1 MDRQTV
7 NNTVAQCMRQTRAR
21 PWRTALSTVAALSV
35 AGIGLLVALR
45 GLDWQS
51 FPSQLLGL
59 DWRWIAVAVCF
70 DILSYLAQGLRWSLL
85 LHGRSLWR
93 TTRAIYAGLF
103 VNEVVPLRPGEAIRA
118 WIAARDFH
126 LRMWAVIPTMLAERL
141 MDGFWLTIALLVTLL
156 VAPLPRALVQAIG
169 ILAALVGAALLA
181 AHLSGRT
188 RIEFLRNVNASM
200 RDSRALAVSALF
212 LTAQGMAFWAVARAS
227 HLSIGL
233 LDPLTVMVIVRMGT
247 MIPGAPANLGT
258 HQFSTVFALSL
269 YGIPRGQAA
278 TFSLV
283 VFAVLTLPLL
293 IIGFGACISAGLSWR
308 MLDQIRRSGDLQPAA
323 A

>member
-1 MDRQTV
+1 MDHQTV
-7 NNTVAQCMRQTRAR
+7 TQRS
-21 PWRTALSTVAALSV
+21 PRTWQSVLLATAALSV
-35 AGIGLLVALR
+35 AGIGLLLALR

-51 FPSQLLGL
+51 FPSQLRRL
-59 DWRWIAVAVCF
+59 DWRWIVAAVCF

-85 LHGRSLWR
+85 LHGRSLWC

-126 LRMWAVIPTMLAERL
+126 LRTWAVAPTMLAERL
-141 MDGFWLTIALLVTLL
+141 MDGIWLTIALLIALL
-156 VAPLPRALVQAIG
+156 VAPLPHALVQAAG
-169 ILAALVGAALLA
+169 ILAALVGAALLV

-188 RIEFLRNVNASM
+188 RIEFLRKVNAGM

-212 LTAQGMAFWAVARAS
+212 LAAQGLAFWAVARAS

-233 LDPLTVMVIVRMGT
+233 LAAFVVMVIVRIGT

-258 HQFSTVFALSL
+258 HQFSTVLGLSL
-269 YGIPRGQAA
+269 YGIPQAQAA
-278 TFSLV
+278 AFSLV
-283 VFAVLTLPLL
+283 VFTVLTLPLL
-293 IIGFGACISAGLSWR
+293 IIGLGACISAGLSWR
-308 MLDQIRRSGDLQPAA
+308 TLRQIRRSGDLQPAA

>member
-7 NNTVAQCMRQTRAR
+7 TQTVPPTRSR
-21 PWRTALSTVAALSV
+21 PWKEVLLAAALSV

-51 FPSQLLGL
+51 FPSQLRRL
-59 DWRWIAVAVCF
+59 DWRWIVVAVCF

-126 LRMWAVIPTMLAERL
+126 LRTWAVVPTMLVERL
-141 MDGFWLTIALLVTLL
+141 MDGLWLAIALLITLPA
-156 VAPLPRALVQAIG
+156 APLPRALVQAVG
-169 ILAALVGAALLA
+169 ILAALVGAAVLA

-188 RIEFLRNVNASM
+188 RIEFLRNVNAGM
-200 RDSRALAVSALF
+200 RDFRALAVSALF
-212 LTAQGMAFWAVARAS
+212 LAAQGLAFWAVARAS

-233 LDPLTVMVIVRMGT
+233 LAAFVVMVIVRIGT

-258 HQFSTVFALSL
+258 HQFSTVLGLSL
-269 YGIPRGQAA
+269 YGIPLAQAA
-278 TFSLV
+278 AFSLV
-283 VFAVLTLPLL
+283 VFTVLTLPLL
-293 IIGFGACISAGLSWR
+293 IIGLGACISAGLSWQTLR
-308 MLDQIRRSGDLQPAA
+308 QIRYSGDLQSAA